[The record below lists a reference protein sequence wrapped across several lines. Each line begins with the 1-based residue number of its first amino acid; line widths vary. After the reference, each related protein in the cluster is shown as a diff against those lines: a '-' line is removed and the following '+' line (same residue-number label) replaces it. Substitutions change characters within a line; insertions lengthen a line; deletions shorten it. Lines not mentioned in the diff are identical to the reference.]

1 MRLSNN
7 QRVSEHV
14 LVAKFLTRRA
24 LNMEVVARIFR
35 PLWRTKESFHI
46 TNAGNNVLLF
56 AFDLEVDVEKVLLGE
71 PWSFDCHLVVL
82 QLFDGSKPLKDLDF
96 KSCSFWVQIHDLPFQ
111 FMTPEAAVEIGETI
125 GPVTVSRDT
134 NEMKGGTFM
143 HVRVAIDISRL
154 LCRGRK
160 VMFDEESKSWL
171 SFQYER
177 LPNICFTCGI
187 LSHDNKDCKLWLS
200 NKGTILVESQ

>member
-1 MRLSNN
+1 
-7 QRVSEHV
+7 
-14 LVAKFLTRRA
+14 
-24 LNMEVVARIFR
+24 
-35 PLWRTKESFHI
+35 
-46 TNAGNNVLLF
+46 
-56 AFDLEVDVEKVLLGE
+56 
-71 PWSFDCHLVVL
+71 
-82 QLFDGSKPLKDLDF
+82 
-96 KSCSFWVQIHDLPFQ
+96 
-111 FMTPEAAVEIGETI
+111 MTLEAAVEIGETI

-143 HVRVAIDISRL
+143 HVRVAIDISRP

-160 VMFDEESKSWL
+160 VMFEEESKSWL

-200 NKGTILVESQ
+200 NKGTLLVESQ